1 MKYCFECGTKL
12 IEKPLKNEGNIP
24 YCEKC
29 GEYRFPIFSTA
40 VSMIVKN
47 PDQTKILLI
56 QQYGKGQNVLVA
68 GYINKGENAEHA
80 VEREVF
86 EETGLKLCSLRFNK
100 SEYFPNT
107 NTLMLNYSCIAES
120 EDLSAL
126 NTEEVDK
133 AEWFTLEDARKNIKP
148 DSLAE
153 RFLLSH
159 LKAISEQR

>member
-86 EETGLKLCSLRFNK
+86 EETGVEYDVDHLAIIHENFFNDNRGSLKNMDCHEIERVNINIYK
-100 SEYFPNT
+100 S
-107 NTLMLNYSCIAES
+107 A
-120 EDLSAL
+120 
-126 NTEEVDK
+126 
-133 AEWFTLEDARKNIKP
+133 
-148 DSLAE
+148 
-153 RFLLSH
+153 
-159 LKAISEQR
+159 

>member
-86 EETGLKLCSLRFNK
+86 DDGFAVKRNTKPF
-100 SEYFPNT
+100 YF
-107 NTLMLNYSCIAES
+107 
-120 EDLSAL
+120 D
-126 NTEEVDK
+126 
-133 AEWFTLEDARKNIKP
+133 NII
-148 DSLAE
+148 D
-153 RFLLSH
+153 H
-159 LKAISEQR
+159 GHI